1 MGATASTMLELGT
14 ALPPFRLRDLDG
26 KAVTSNDF
34 SAVKGVLVAF
44 VCPHC
49 PFVRH
54 IRQAFSKV
62 ATDAQQRGIAVM
74 AINSNDVTAFPDDS
88 PKGMREEV
96 KEAAY
101 TFPYLYDESQ
111 DVAKAFHAACTPD
124 FFLFDGTLRL
134 VYRGQFDDSRP
145 KSDVPVTGKDLK
157 AAIEALLGGTLVSPD
172 QRPSM
177 GCNIKWAKG
186 NEPAYFKA

>member
-1 MGATASTMLELGT
+1 MGATPSTMLDLGT
-14 ALPPFRLRDLDG
+14 PLPPFRLRDLDG
-26 KAVTSNDF
+26 KAVTYNDF
-34 SAVKGVLVAF
+34 ANTKGVLVAF

-54 IRQAFSKV
+54 IRTAFSQV
-62 ATDAQQRGIAVM
+62 ATAAQQSGIAVM
-74 AINSNDVTAFPDDS
+74 AINSNDVTAFPEDG
-88 PKGMREEV
+88 PEGMREEAR
-96 KEAAY
+96 EAGY
-101 TFPYLYDESQ
+101 TFQYLYDESQ
-111 DVAKAFHAACTPD
+111 DVAKAFRAACTPD
-124 FFLFDGTLRL
+124 FFLFDGTQRL

-157 AAIEALLGGTLVSPD
+157 AAIEALLAGTPISPD

-186 NEPAYFKA
+186 NEPDYFKT